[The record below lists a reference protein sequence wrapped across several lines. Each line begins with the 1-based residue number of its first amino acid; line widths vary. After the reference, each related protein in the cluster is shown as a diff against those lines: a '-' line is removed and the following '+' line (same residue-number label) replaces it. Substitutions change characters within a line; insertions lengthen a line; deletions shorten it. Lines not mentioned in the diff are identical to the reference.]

1 MLSWKLL
8 GDLLPQELRLE
19 CERAGIKASQ
29 KDSHNF
35 VKLAKYILS
44 NGYDPENFYFN
55 TIYKTDKSDP
65 LFGMMNGNVSDS
77 RANAPLFT
85 ASGFSTSAGPVGTS
99 PPSSDGT
106 SAAMM
111 GLFSKISQDI
121 QKLVSIME
129 VKKTVT
135 ASGVGVDRSKQ
146 RPSPPDLPVWDS
158 FETESS
164 SSSNSGYSQSS
175 TSSGYSQFST
185 SSGQSGSGEFFGR
198 HYNKSLLIKDGIC
211 LAYQHGNC
219 TYGGQTVKHENAFGK
234 KVLHVC
240 GLCWTDSP
248 YNQCH
253 SPAIQCPGPEH
264 NL

>member
-44 NGYDPENFYFN
+44 NGYDPEEFYFN

-65 LFGMMNGNVSDS
+65 LFGMMNGSAAKASDGGVRVLS
-77 RANAPLFT
+77 PFT
-85 ASGFSTSAGPVGTS
+85 ASGLSSSTVASGTSA
-99 PPSSDGT
+99 PPPSDGT
-106 SAAMM
+106 STA
-111 GLFSKISQDI
+111 LFELFTKMSQDI
-121 QKLVSIME
+121 QKMVSIME
-129 VKKTVT
+129 VKETVI
-135 ASGVGVDRSKQ
+135 ASGVGVDRSKH
-146 RPSPPDLPVWDS
+146 RSSPPDLPVWDS
-158 FETESS
+158 VETMSS
-164 SSSNSGYSQSS
+164 SSSSSGYYQSFSSQSS
-175 TSSGYSQFST
+175 SSSGYSG
-185 SSGQSGSGEFFGR
+185 SSEFFGR

-219 TYGGQTVKHENAFGK
+219 SYGGQTKHENAYGK
-234 KVLHVC
+234 NVLHVC

-248 YNQCH
+248 HNQCH
-253 SPAIQCPGPEH
+253 SPAVQCPGPEH